1 MACPQMVRG
10 TSLNSMVG
18 VPHDEDDGEQDKL
31 KLLQQEDDEGTGLS
45 QPGVADPEDISRAAA
60 TWTAT

>member
-1 MACPQMVRG
+1 MRG

-18 VPHDEDDGEQDKL
+18 VPHDEDGEQDTL

-45 QPGVADPEDISRAAA
+45 QPGAADPEDISRAAA

>member
-18 VPHDEDDGEQDKL
+18 VPHDEDDGEQDQL
-31 KLLQQEDDEGTGLS
+31 KLLQQEGDEGTGLS
-45 QPGVADPEDISRAAA
+45 QPGAADPEVSRAAA